1 MASAELHLEE
11 DEQYSDSEQSD
22 SRRGEKAHVY
32 SGNLCIMILAKI
44 GN

>member
-11 DEQYSDSEQSD
+11 DERYSDSEQSD

-32 SGNLCIMILAKI
+32 SGNFCIMTPVKV